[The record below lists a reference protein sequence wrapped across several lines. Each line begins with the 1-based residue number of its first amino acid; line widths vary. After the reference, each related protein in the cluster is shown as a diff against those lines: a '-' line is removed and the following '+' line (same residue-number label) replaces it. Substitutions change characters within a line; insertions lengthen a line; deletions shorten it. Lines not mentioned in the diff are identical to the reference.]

1 MKQIPD
7 TVDAADV
14 TSWSDEVDV
23 VVIGFGI
30 AGGSAAVSA
39 AAAGARVLVLEKA
52 AAAGG
57 TSAMAGG
64 HFYLGGGTAVQ
75 EATGHPDTADEMYKY
90 LVAVSMDPDHEKI
103 RAYCDGSVEHFNWLE
118 DLGFQF
124 ERSFYPGKVVV
135 PPGTEGLSYTGN
147 EKVWPFTEQAKPAPR
162 GHSVPVPGE
171 LGGAAMVIDLLVKR
185 ADELGVQIRYETGA
199 TNLIVEDGAVV
210 GVSWK
215 HFTDTGAV
223 KAKSVIIAAGGFALN
238 PEMVAEHTPALGQ
251 KRRTK
256 HHGLVEPY
264 ILGNPN
270 DDGLGIRMGV
280 SAGGV
285 AKNLDQMFITAAAYP
300 PEILLTG
307 IIVNNQG
314 QRFVAEDSYHSRTSA
329 FVLEQQD
336 QTAFLIVDEAH
347 MQMPEMPLIRF
358 IDGWETVE
366 EMEKALGIPEGK
378 LVATLRRYNE
388 NAARG
393 EDPDFHKQPEY
404 IAAQDTG
411 PWAAFD
417 LSLGRAMYS
426 GFTMGGLAVSIDG
439 EVLRD
444 DGSTIPGLYAAGAC
458 ASNIAQDGKGYSS
471 GTQLGEGSFFGRRA
485 GTHAARGLDRR
496 ETPGAAAEQLE
507 ALVVVLFERGA
518 MADAD
523 HDAVRQL
530 GAQRL
535 IQGELLTLVERGGRL
550 VEEDHPRLGQQNP
563 GERDSLLLAGREH
576 IGPVGDLVE
585 PAAQGVP
592 VTPCPTPHW
601 IAASSKGVRRPM
613 DNRRRLADPQRDI
626 RKSGAGTWCRP
637 RGRRSVPDVN
647 GHSCARLRSSVVLP
661 GARAPV
667 ITSDSPGSS
676 RTSSGSS
683 RRTPAGVRTSTS
695 SSSSEPSVLGSA
707 VNDGSS
713 LAFSLAVIS
722 PSRRMIAAR

>member
-1 MKQIPD
+1 LREEKSMKQIPE

-30 AGGSAAVSA
+30 AGGAAAVSA
-39 AAAGARVLVLEKA
+39 AAAGARVMVLEKA

-75 EATGHPDTADEMYKY
+75 QATGHDDSAEEMYKY
-90 LVAVSMDPDHEKI
+90 LVAMSPEPDHEKI

-124 ERSFYPGKVVV
+124 ERSFYPGKIVV

-147 EKVWPFTEQAKPAPR
+147 EKVWPFTEMAKPAPR

-185 ADELGVQIRYETGA
+185 ADELGAAVRYETGV
-199 TNLIVEDGAVV
+199 TNLIVDDGAVV
-210 GVSWK
+210 GVRWK
-215 HFTDTGAV
+215 HFTKTGAI

-285 AKNLDQMFITAAAYP
+285 AKNLDGLFITAAAYP

-307 IIVNNQG
+307 IIVNKDG
-314 QRFVAEDSYHSRTSA
+314 DRFVTEDSYHSRTSA
-329 FVLEQQD
+329 FVLEQPN
-336 QTAFLIVDEAH
+336 QTAYLVVDEAH

-366 EMEKALGIPEGK
+366 EMEAALGIPEGK
-378 LVATLRRYNE
+378 LVGSLRRYNQ

-393 EDPDFHKQPEY
+393 GDPDFHKQPEY
-404 IAAQDTG
+404 IAAQDHG

-485 GTHAARGLDRR
+485 GTHAAR
-496 ETPGAAAEQLE
+496 T
-507 ALVVVLFERGA
+507 
-518 MADAD
+518 
-523 HDAVRQL
+523 
-530 GAQRL
+530 
-535 IQGELLTLVERGGRL
+535 
-550 VEEDHPRLGQQNP
+550 
-563 GERDSLLLAGREH
+563 
-576 IGPVGDLVE
+576 
-585 PAAQGVP
+585 
-592 VTPCPTPHW
+592 
-601 IAASSKGVRRPM
+601 
-613 DNRRRLADPQRDI
+613 
-626 RKSGAGTWCRP
+626 
-637 RGRRSVPDVN
+637 
-647 GHSCARLRSSVVLP
+647 
-661 GARAPV
+661 
-667 ITSDSPGSS
+667 
-676 RTSSGSS
+676 
-683 RRTPAGVRTSTS
+683 
-695 SSSSEPSVLGSA
+695 
-707 VNDGSS
+707 
-713 LAFSLAVIS
+713 
-722 PSRRMIAAR
+722 